1 MIRKSSSHFTITNT
15 IQFCALILLYSHF
28 FQLLLCFFF
37 LAASLK
43 IWDMIDCYIFR
54 INLLIFSFNL
64 YENEI
69 FLSIWIFFFT
79 YVYINLFPL
88 SLNYFDINGLV
99 RFIFFTQIF
108 HQQKNKWGKT
118 NVLLHRSFFL
128 LYKNAMSKIY
138 EINEDD
144 EKKGIHLNN

>member
-54 INLLIFSFNL
+54 INLFIFFFNL

-88 SLNYFDINGLV
+88 SLNYFDINGLDLFFLY
-99 RFIFFTQIF
+99 RFFTNR
-108 HQQKNKWGKT
+108 K
-118 NVLLHRSFFL
+118 
-128 LYKNAMSKIY
+128 
-138 EINEDD
+138 INERKLMFCCIGVFFCCIKMQWAKYTKLMRTM
-144 EKKGIHLNN
+144 KKRAFI